1 MFIKEFKIEILMTAL
16 NYLHARLRL
25 FIIALILLIIFNV
38 VYYIPNKLKE
48 QEEKRALHLKELYI
62 RLNRIESK
70 IGELM
75 TSKLK

>member
-1 MFIKEFKIEILMTAL
+1 MGYQKGIEF
-16 NYLHARLRL
+16 
-25 FIIALILLIIFNV
+25 FIIALILFNV
-38 VYYIPNKLKE
+38 VYYMPNKSKE

-70 IGELM
+70 IDELM